1 MVAINSEF
9 LIVSLVEPAPENLTP
24 WLLYFTRIFS
34 FQNKPKP
41 TQVDSTIQV
50 VSDLYENNNVY
61 EPSTKPPTNY
71 KAPSLP
77 FKLPVQINDAL
88 EPERVKDFIEDDA
101 INTEDDEYEYVDH
114 GVITDDRVSTTEET
128 NGQEMI
134 LDDMIIKSV
143 EEALAI
149 RVPND
154 PMIRHRDTDPNA
166 KKAYTASN
174 EVSNYLRVLH

>member
-1 MVAINSEF
+1 M
-9 LIVSLVEPAPENLTP
+9 
-24 WLLYFTRIFS
+24 
-34 FQNKPKP
+34 
-41 TQVDSTIQV
+41 
-50 VSDLYENNNVY
+50 
-61 EPSTKPPTNY
+61 
-71 KAPSLP
+71 
-77 FKLPVQINDAL
+77 QINDAL

-114 GVITDDRVSTTEET
+114 GVITDDRVEET

-174 EVSNYLRVLH
+174 EVST